1 MVILAGAGR
10 AEVALRQRIGRGLRA
25 KKKGPNVCFIVD
37 IDDDF
42 NNHLINHAAQ
52 RRAIVLNTPGFNEG
66 WLTNFL
72 ITHLKKKN
80 EEVVSHICS
89 NRMRYSS
96 CRMRH
101 FRGLP
106 MQVVGGNRSAGI
118 VNVGFYHQGA
128 PLLDGGEDA
137 DWTSAPYIAEQTCK
151 KWGYAGA
158 EQLNQLAHTQG
169 FFNGYGFLLRGTVY
183 QKFQCISNQPI
194 ARP

>member
-1 MVILAGAGR
+1 MKKLFLTF
-10 AEVALRQRIGRGLRA
+10 ALTGCA
-25 KKKGPNVCFIVD
+25 T
-37 IDDDF
+37 
-42 NNHLINHAAQ
+42 
-52 RRAIVLNTPGFNEG
+52 VLVGCAT
-66 WLTNFL
+66 
-72 ITHLKKKN
+72 
-80 EEVVSHICS
+80 SA
-89 NRMRYSS
+89 
-96 CRMRH
+96 
-101 FRGLP
+101 GLP

-183 QKFQCISNQPI
+183 QEFQCISNQPI